1 MISPL
6 ETTRSFATNAKSRAS
21 SPLSTIVILG
31 IFAGLYSAMGC
42 LAAQITETISAN
54 HILASFIFPVGSILT
69 TCCGGTLF
77 TGNLL
82 MAIGYCRKK
91 INLKELCR
99 YLSIAYLAN
108 FAGCL
113 IFVFIL
119 SLCGYNDETLAFIIN
134 VGHTKV
140 SYSFLE
146 ALSRAVLCGILV
158 NLGAW
163 LSYAGESLVEKICGV
178 FFPTMLFFLCGFEQ
192 CITNMYFIPMA
203 MLLSKDIS
211 IMMFL
216 HNLIP
221 VTLGNII
228 GGALIVA
235 SGYSYCFLANN
246 ND

>member
-1 MISPL
+1 MISPI
-6 ETTRSFATNAKSRAS
+6 ETTRSFSKNAKSRANS
-21 SPLSTIVILG
+21 SLATIFILG

-42 LAAQITETISAN
+42 FAAQSAEVMSKS
-54 HILASFIFPVGSILT
+54 HVIASIIFPVGSILT

-82 MAIGYCRKK
+82 LSIGYYRKK
-91 INLKELCR
+91 INLKELLR
-99 YLSIAYLAN
+99 YLSLAYIAN

-113 IFVFIL
+113 IFVYIL
-119 SLCGYNDETLAFIIN
+119 SLCAYNDETLSFIIS
-134 VGHTKV
+134 VGNAKV
-140 SYSFLE
+140 TLSFIE
-146 ALSRAVLCGILV
+146 ALSRAILCGILV

-163 LSYAGESLVEKICGV
+163 LSYAGESLVEKIFGI
-178 FFPTMLFFLCGFEQ
+178 FIPTMLFYLCGFEH

-203 MLLSKDIS
+203 MLAGKQIS
-211 IMMFL
+211 IMMFM
-216 HNLIP
+216 HNLLP

-235 SGYSYCFLANN
+235 TGYSHCFLSDK